1 MSFPRTLLSSS
12 LLAGVVF
19 SAATL
24 PMATMGSQPLMIH
37 LENQPV
43 FAGQVKELSG
53 PYLGLA
59 TAVSLG
65 AGITT
70 LAMLNWSHVA
80 RKLSKVEDE
89 VSDLRQQLKDKE
101 AELESLRFSDTRLA
115 SAGLES
121 FLDEVETVS
130 PAAELLQHSLAQ
142 AEAEQRAK
150 VSVGKQADLLYVEQ
164 IQRHAVPVE
173 AVQTAS
179 IEATVES
186 MSQALKG
193 VENPAQIDDLLSHHL
208 KQVVTQMVM
217 TQMESLRAEQPTQ
230 KQQPRLSRVP
240 NTVWQQQRLAS

>member
-24 PMATMGSQPLMIH
+24 PMAAMGSQPLTIH

-65 AGITT
+65 AGVTA
-70 LAMLNWSHVA
+70 LALLNWSHAA

-101 AELESLRFSDTRLA
+101 AELESLRFSDTRLV

-142 AEAEQRAK
+142 VEAEQRAK
-150 VSVGKQADLLYVEQ
+150 VSVGKQADLLCVEQ

-173 AVQTAS
+173 AAQTAS
-179 IEATVES
+179 IKATVES

-193 VENPAQIDDLLSHHL
+193 VENPAQIDDLLSHL
-208 KQVVTQMVM
+208 KQMM
-217 TQMESLRAEQPTQ
+217 TQMESLKAEQPAQ
-230 KQQPRLSRVP
+230 KQQPRFSRVP

>member
-24 PMATMGSQPLMIH
+24 PMAAMGSQPLTIH
-37 LENQPV
+37 LENQPI

-65 AGITT
+65 AGVTA
-70 LAMLNWSHVA
+70 LALLNWSHAA
-80 RKLSKVEDE
+80 RKLSKAEDE
-89 VSDLRQQLKDKE
+89 VSDLRQQLRDKE
-101 AELESLRFSDTRLA
+101 NELERLRFSDARLA

-121 FLDEVETVS
+121 FLDEVEPAF

-142 AEAEQRAK
+142 VEAEQRAT
-150 VSVGKQADLLYVEQ
+150 VSVGKQVDLLHVEQ
-164 IQRHAVPVE
+164 IKRHAAPVE
-173 AVQTAS
+173 AAQSFS

-186 MSQALKG
+186 VSQALKG
-193 VENPAQIDDLLSHHL
+193 AESPAQIDDLLNHL
-208 KQVVTQMVM
+208 KQMM
-217 TQMESLRAEQPTQ
+217 AQMENLKAEQPAQ
-230 KQQPRLSRVP
+230 KQQPRFSRVP

>member
-1 MSFPRTLLSSS
+1 
-12 LLAGVVF
+12 
-19 SAATL
+19 
-24 PMATMGSQPLMIH
+24 MATMGSQPLMIH

-193 VENPAQIDDLLSHHL
+193 VENPAQIDDLLSHL
-208 KQVVTQMVM
+208 KQMM

>member
-1 MSFPRTLLSSS
+1 
-12 LLAGVVF
+12 
-19 SAATL
+19 
-24 PMATMGSQPLMIH
+24 MGSQPLTIH

-65 AGITT
+65 AGVTA
-70 LAMLNWSHVA
+70 LALLNWSHAA

-101 AELESLRFSDTRLA
+101 AELESLRFSDTRLV

-142 AEAEQRAK
+142 VEAEQRAK
-150 VSVGKQADLLYVEQ
+150 VSVGKQADLLCVEQ

-173 AVQTAS
+173 AAQTAS

-193 VENPAQIDDLLSHHL
+193 VENPAQIDDLLSYL
-208 KQVVTQMVM
+208 KQMM
-217 TQMESLRAEQPTQ
+217 TQMESLKAEQPAQ
-230 KQQPRLSRVP
+230 KQQPRFSRVP

>member
-1 MSFPRTLLSSS
+1 M
-12 LLAGVVF
+12 
-19 SAATL
+19 AA
-24 PMATMGSQPLMIH
+24 MGSQPLTIH

-65 AGITT
+65 AGVTA
-70 LAMLNWSHVA
+70 LALLNWSHAA

-101 AELESLRFSDTRLA
+101 AELESLRFSDTRLV

-142 AEAEQRAK
+142 VEAEQRAK
-150 VSVGKQADLLYVEQ
+150 VSVGKQ
-164 IQRHAVPVE
+164 
-173 AVQTAS
+173 QTCS
-179 IEATVES
+179 VS
-186 MSQALKG
+186 SRSSVMRF
-193 VENPAQIDDLLSHHL
+193 LS
-208 KQVVTQMVM
+208 KQ
-217 TQMESLRAEQPTQ
+217 LRP
-230 KQQPRLSRVP
+230 PLSRPQSRVCLK
-240 NTVWQQQRLAS
+240 R